1 MSADPVAL
9 MPAVT
14 GAKGDPFTIAA
25 ADRLGP
31 LRVTLV
37 IANLSGAGAQ
47 KIITMM
53 ANHWSMRGWDV
64 TLIALDSEADD
75 TYFAVDPRVRVVR
88 LGVVGVSPTP
98 LHGLVSNL
106 RRIAR
111 LRRAVRASRPEV
123 VVSFLTTT
131 NVRVLI
137 ACWGLD
143 VPVLVSE
150 RADPRHQAIGSVW
163 RALRLVTF
171 ATASLVVAQTETA
184 LGHFPAFIRR
194 RGIVL
199 PNPVVLPDQ
208 PARATE
214 HVVAGVGR
222 LEPLKGFDI
231 LVAAFAR
238 CAPSHPDWR
247 LTIWGVG
254 SQERR
259 LIALAKE
266 LGIADRFSLPGRSR
280 LPGDWVNSAGIFA
293 LSSRHEG
300 FPNVLLEAMA
310 AGLPAVA
317 TDCPPGAPRVMIADG
332 ETGVLVANQ
341 DVAALAAALDRLMA
355 DPAERRRLG
364 HAARRRADERFALP
378 RVMARWTALLHE
390 AATRRR

>member
-1 MSADPVAL
+1 
-9 MPAVT
+9 
-14 GAKGDPFTIAA
+14 
-25 ADRLGP
+25 
-31 LRVTLV
+31 V
-37 IANLSGAGAQ
+37 IGNLSGAGAQ
-47 KIITMM
+47 KIITTM
-53 ANHWSMRGWDV
+53 ANHWSMRGWGV
-64 TLIALDSEADD
+64 TLIALDGDADD
-75 TYFAVDPRVRVVR
+75 TYFAIDPRVRLVR

-98 LHGLVSNL
+98 LHGLLSNL

-111 LRRAVRASRPEV
+111 LRRAVRTSRAEV

-131 NVRVLI
+131 NVRVLM
-137 ACWGLD
+137 ACWGLG

-150 RADPRHQAIGSVW
+150 RADPKHQAIGSVW

-171 ATASLVVAQTETA
+171 ATASRVVAQTETA

-199 PNPVVLPDQ
+199 PNPVALPDQ
-208 PARATE
+208 PAPATE
-214 HVVAGVGR
+214 RVVAGVGR
-222 LEPLKGFDI
+222 LEPVKGFDI

-254 SQERR
+254 SQKRR
-259 LIALAKE
+259 LAELANE
-266 LGIADRFSLPGRSR
+266 LGLGDRLRLPGRSPV
-280 LPGDWVNSAGIFA
+280 PGEWVNSTGIFV

-310 AGLPAVA
+310 AGLPVVA
-317 TDCPPGAPRVMIADG
+317 TDCPPGAPRAMIADG

-355 DPAERRRLG
+355 DAAERRRLAQAG
-364 HAARRRADERFALP
+364 RRRADERFALP
-378 RVMARWTALLHE
+378 RIMARWTALLHE
-390 AATRRR
+390 AATRRGRSRRRPRRRRAAGPTQSI